1 MYAWLTLALPS
12 ERPVAVPG
20 ENGEAP
26 VAQFTDESLAT
37 SVRGVVGNPHRKTS
51 DWSRIYHMNP
61 CDIPMYTVCYMSMY
75 HLDQDALEDCRF
87 RSKNQTFFRNHI
99 LPS

>member
-1 MYAWLTLALPS
+1 LAVLS
-12 ERPVAVPG
+12 ERPAATPG
-20 ENGEAP
+20 ENDEAP

-61 CDIPMYTVCYMSMY
+61 YDIPIYIDIYRMLHV
-75 HLDQDALEDCRF
+75 
-87 RSKNQTFFRNHI
+87 NV
-99 LPS
+99 PS